1 MSREVSGVSSQ
12 TNLDVR
18 CLRVAFDA
26 SDRSGTARS
35 SAGGLRSR
43 GRLAGDGERSAH
55 CASHEAIPMLAMT
68 TTSEFADSG
77 CPVVGATPGLPR
89 RRIGEIVAEA
99 PDLQGIQFARP
110 GTFRT

>member
-1 MSREVSGVSSQ
+1 MSRELSGVSSQ

-26 SDRSGTARS
+26 SDRSG
-35 SAGGLRSR
+35 
-43 GRLAGDGERSAH
+43 
-55 CASHEAIPMLAMT
+55 LAMT

>member
-1 MSREVSGVSSQ
+1 
-12 TNLDVR
+12 
-18 CLRVAFDA
+18 
-26 SDRSGTARS
+26 
-35 SAGGLRSR
+35 
-43 GRLAGDGERSAH
+43 
-55 CASHEAIPMLAMT
+55 MLAMT
-68 TTSEFADSG
+68 TTSELADSG